1 MIYDY
6 KDKRAEFSSLD
17 DTMCVMK
24 NKSLSVVYFS
34 DSEER
39 KYISVNEAVFFLYLK
54 IENNTFG
61 FFSKNHGHDYTRR
74 NNESLDAWHTHLI
87 HISLSLRNRLGVT
100 LKEILENEHAMIR
113 ANTRIKPDDNTN
125 ENGNGFKENRIVI
138 KYIKTYAK
146 TLQLPL
152 NVEAY
157 IQFIVLKKT
166 VETISF
172 NRRRELETSLCV
184 ILGAEMPKQPTS
196 SLKQADNGEDG
207 DKTENRKNILP
218 LILNHNHRERT
229 DNKHKRRVGFRVI

>member
-17 DTMCVMK
+17 DTMLLL
-24 NKSLSVVYFS
+24 KS
-34 DSEER
+34 
-39 KYISVNEAVFFLYLK
+39 
-54 IENNTFG
+54 NTFG

-74 NNESLDAWHTHLI
+74 HNESLDVWHTHLI

-125 ENGNGFKENRIVI
+125 ENGNGFKEYRKIWKPENLG
-138 KYIKTYAK
+138 T
-146 TLQLPL
+146 
-152 NVEAY
+152 Y